1 MNDFWIIHGGA
12 RYQKFYMG
20 MIFCDGRYYDK
31 DENNDWYSVGI
42 DDDGY
47 PKFWEKVIES
57 KTNRRDHEKSD
68 RASTLNRGHGH
79 RG

>member
-1 MNDFWIIHGGA
+1 MNDFWIKHGGA

-31 DENNDWYSVGI
+31 DENDDWYSVGN

-47 PKFWEKVIES
+47 AKFWEKVIES
-57 KTNRRDHEKSD
+57 KTGMGADPRKES
-68 RASTLNRGHGH
+68 L
-79 RG
+79 